1 VRLAIISHALLEEE
15 HLKNVTAL
23 GRIPGNEALAVVPS
37 QGPVTLSHGVR
48 AAARADVQALQSWW
62 LRGQIVFWPPALRVH
77 DFRPDLVHVDYPPW
91 SLTFWQAAL
100 AARLARPRA
109 ALVCTV
115 KKNTYRRY
123 SGPIG
128 WSKAIVAAAGFRIA
142 DGVEFS
148 SAVAQ
153 DAIFDRFPSV
163 RALPSAVL
171 THQAVDVTLFA
182 PGARERP
189 ARGPFLVGYA
199 GRMDADKALDIL
211 VHAAQEVRQRLDAD
225 VRVVVM
231 GTGPDADDLKHR
243 AKDVTWLRVLAPVPM
258 REVAAF
264 LRTLDLFVLPSRVR
278 LDHEE
283 HDAHALLQA
292 AACGVPSIATASG
305 INPEIV
311 AAGVGLLVEPDDVDA
326 LAAAMQAIV
335 TDSGLGRE
343 LAERSRRAAETH
355 FAIEVVA
362 RARMNFYEGVIRGR
376 RRRNAS

>member
-1 VRLAIISHALLEEE
+1 
-15 HLKNVTAL
+15 
-23 GRIPGNEALAVVPS
+23 
-37 QGPVTLSHGVR
+37 
-48 AAARADVQALQSWW
+48 
-62 LRGQIVFWPPALRVH
+62 
-77 DFRPDLVHVDYPPW
+77 
-91 SLTFWQAAL
+91 
-100 AARLARPRA
+100 
-109 ALVCTV
+109 
-115 KKNTYRRY
+115 
-123 SGPIG
+123 
-128 WSKAIVAAAGFRIA
+128 
-142 DGVEFS
+142 
-148 SAVAQ
+148 
-153 DAIFDRFPSV
+153 
-163 RALPSAVL
+163 
-171 THQAVDVTLFA
+171 
-182 PGARERP
+182 
-189 ARGPFLVGYA
+189 
-199 GRMDADKALDIL
+199 
-211 VHAAQEVRQRLDAD
+211 
-225 VRVVVM
+225 
-231 GTGPDADDLKHR
+231 
-243 AKDVTWLRVLAPVPM
+243 M